1 MDNNN
6 IDYEN
11 IRIALDL
18 VGEQTIIDII
28 AKLNRMDAVA
38 SKRLINSL
46 NYRVVEALDNLLLVL
61 EAEEYINVIDK
72 GRRPG
77 KMPPLSA
84 ILQWVRYK
92 GIPTQAAYPI
102 AKNIGK
108 FGVKPRPF
116 LNEIIENNRRQGIDL
131 FEEALRKDVEEA
143 IKIIKVK
150 IEE

>member
-1 MDNNN
+1 MENN

-18 VGEQTIIDII
+18 VGEQTIVDII
-28 AKLNRMDAVA
+28 ARLKKLDAVA

-46 NYRVVEALDNLLLVL
+46 NYRVVEALDTLLLVI
-61 EAEEYINVIDK
+61 EAEEYINVIDS
-72 GRRPG
+72 GRKAG

-84 ILQWVRYK
+84 ILQWTRYK
-92 GIPTQAAYPI
+92 GIPKEAAYPI

-108 FGVKPRPF
+108 FGIKPRPF
-116 LNEIIENNRRQGIDL
+116 LREIIEENRRQGVEL
-131 FEEALRKDVEEA
+131 FEDALRKDVEKA
-143 IKIIKVK
+143 INIIKVK